1 MKRELVPSGV
11 LSTAHRREINGQK
24 SLPTWKLHSRKET
37 KTIQINRI
45 YSMLDQDINMGILHG
60 LIRVVGVYSG

>member
-45 YSMLDQDINMGILHG
+45 YSLIIFNALLKGIVLLHFDISL
-60 LIRVVGVYSG
+60 LV